1 MPIATKPKPDD
12 IVLPGENP
20 ASNPRAVIGGN
31 EPPLE
36 ERIPAEFRVALTD
49 ERADFFQ
56 KLDDLLGVGDP
67 SAEDFKAGAVQRA
80 KCETED
86 EFARCGVLI
95 KSLRAASQLVE
106 QVHKDQ
112 KAPHL
117 EAGRLVDAQKNNLIA
132 RINAGSTAVATIQK
146 AYAVEQDRL
155 ADVERKRL
163 ADLQAIEDARIA
175 EEQAKL
181 DADRARLE
189 EVAKENGLE
198 EALPP
203 PPPPIQRQTFFETA
217 APRGP
222 IRTDGATVSTG
233 KEWVIDS
240 VDVVKAIKHCK
251 TNTKVI
257 EAVTAAMKAMV
268 KTSDNNGGKGYVGVE
283 ARQGIRVNNR

>member
-1 MPIATKPKPDD
+1 MATKPVFPD
-12 IVLPGENP
+12 VAPWPEAKAGP
-20 ASNPRAVIGGN
+20 APIGHN
-31 EPPLE
+31 MPPLE
-36 ERIPAEFRVALTD
+36 ERIPAEFRVAMIEARPD
-49 ERADFFQ
+49 IFQ
-56 KLDDLLGVGDP
+56 KLDDLLGAGDP
-67 SAEDFKAGAVQRA
+67 NAEDFKPGSVQRA

-95 KSLRAASQLVE
+95 KSLRACSQLVDE
-106 QVHKDQ
+106 VHREQ

-132 RINAGSTAVATIQK
+132 RINAGSTAVAAIQK
-146 AYAVEQDRL
+146 AYAVEQERL
-155 ADVERKRL
+155 AEIERQRL
-163 ADLQAIEDARIA
+163 ADLQAIEDARVA
-175 EEQAKL
+175 EEQAKA
-181 DADRARLE
+181 DADRAKLE

-198 EALPP
+198 DALPP
-203 PPPPIQRQTFFETA
+203 PPPPLQRQTFFESA

-268 KTSDNNGGKGYVGVE
+268 KTSGNNGGKGYAGVE
-283 ARQGIRVNNR
+283 ARQDVKVSNR